1 MSETL
6 FKFERNTSFDDLESI
21 IENVQ
26 AIPSTIPKL
35 ERIGVSKPQKDRNG
49 NLCVVEVGFRHF
61 RRGHLNFQ
69 EYDLYE

>member
-6 FKFERNTSFDDLESI
+6 SKFDRDTSFDDLESI
-21 IENVQ
+21 MENMH

-61 RRGHLNFQ
+61 RRGQLNFQ
-69 EYDLYE
+69 EYELYE